1 MNMKNI
7 IQKVTGAILMALPL
21 AAGAAGNNW
30 MATLDSGLYLSQ
42 FSISGTHE
50 SMALYE
56 PVSGTAKC
64 QNLSLAD
71 QLNAGVRFIDI
82 RCRHLNNAFVIHH
95 GSVYQNANFD
105 DVINAVV
112 NFLNSNPTECV
123 LMSVKEEYNA
133 SGNTR
138 TFEQTFDSYVAKN
151 PGKWNLGSSIPTIG
165 AAKGK
170 ITLFRRFSANTVPKG
185 IDASVWPDNTSFT
198 YGALNVQDNYVVSDN
213 NTKWSQ
219 ITGQFNNA
227 QNSSDNTLYVNFCSG
242 YRPGVFGVPNIPAVA
257 NDINQRL
264 TTYFSTATS
273 GRKGIVLM
281 DFVDAARCAQV
292 YNTAYHPVANGTY
305 RLMNWNSGKALDVTG
320 YSTTAGAAIEQW
332 TYNGGGN
339 QKWTFTSQGNNGG
352 YYSLLATHSSQA
364 LDVSGGSTTDGATVI
379 QWPWQGGNNQVW
391 QVVPAF
397 NGTYKLVNKNSGKVL
412 DVSGASAADGAPVIQ
427 WTWGGGN
434 NQKWQILAP

>member
-1 MNMKNI
+1 MKTKTI
-7 IQKVTGAILMALPL
+7 IQKITQVLLVTLPL
-21 AAGAAGNNW
+21 TAGAAGNNW
-30 MATLDSGLYLSQ
+30 MSSLNNSLYLSQ
-42 FSISGTHE
+42 FSIPGTHE

-56 PVSGTAKC
+56 PFSGTAKC

-105 DVINAVV
+105 DVLNAVI
-112 NFLNSNPTECV
+112 NFLNNNPGECV
-123 LMSVKEEYNA
+123 IMSVKEEYTA

-151 PGKWNLGSSIPTIG
+151 PGKWNLGSSIPTLS
-165 AAKGK
+165 AARGK
-170 ITLFRRFSANTVPKG
+170 ITLFRRFTANALPKG

-198 YGALNVQDNYVVSDN
+198 YGVLNVQDHYQVSDN
-213 NTKWSQ
+213 NTKWNE
-219 ITGQFNNA
+219 ITGLISA
-227 QNSSDNTLYVNFCSG
+227 ARNSSDNTLYVDFCSG
-242 YRPGVFGVPNIPAVA
+242 YQSTFGVPNIPSVA
-257 NDINQRL
+257 NDINSRL
-264 TTYFSTATS
+264 TSYFNTWNW
-273 GRKGIVLM
+273 GRVGIVLM
-281 DFVDAARCAQV
+281 DFVDAGHCTQV

-305 RLMNWNSGKALDVTG
+305 RLMNYNSGKALDVTG

-339 QKWTFTSQGNNGG
+339 QKWSFTSQGNNGG
-352 YYSLLATHSSQA
+352 YYSLLATHDSQA
-364 LDVSGGSTTDGATVI
+364 LDVSGGSTTDGAAVI

-391 QVVPAF
+391 QVVPTF

-427 WTWGGGN
+427 WTWTGGN